1 MSTKSQGECLLF
13 DISCHSIT
21 KIIASTCWVYVSFLS
36 KKNTHICVQ
45 INPGLN
51 QNYYKYLL
59 ISKCLSIY
67 FHLNFK
73 NITCSPD
80 QTTNYQFS
88 LNKWIIKQ
96 SEWVLF
102 VYMLLLYFQNHIICE
117 LIICEYLK
125 ANFVICCWIWWA
137 AWESTN
143 VYWRSS
149 EKVY

>member
-1 MSTKSQGECLLF
+1 MLDLVSLNNQQMSPKSQGDCLLF
-13 DISCHSIT
+13 DISWHSIT

-51 QNYYKYLL
+51 QNYYKCLL

-102 VYMLLLYFQNHIICE
+102 VYMLLLYFQNNIICE

-125 ANFVICCWIWWA
+125 ANFVICCWI
-137 AWESTN
+137 
-143 VYWRSS
+143 
-149 EKVY
+149 

>member
-1 MSTKSQGECLLF
+1 MSLCQL
-13 DISCHSIT
+13 SI
-21 KIIASTCWVYVSFLS
+21 KKEYVHMCTNQQL
-36 KKNTHICVQ
+36 
-45 INPGLN
+45 GLN

-102 VYMLLLYFQNHIICE
+102 VYLYVVALFSKPYYMWTNNLWISEGQFCNLLLDLMSSLRINKC
-117 LIICEYLK
+117 LLK
-125 ANFVICCWIWWA
+125 VK
-137 AWESTN
+137 WESVLNLT
-143 VYWRSS
+143 YLISI
-149 EKVY
+149 